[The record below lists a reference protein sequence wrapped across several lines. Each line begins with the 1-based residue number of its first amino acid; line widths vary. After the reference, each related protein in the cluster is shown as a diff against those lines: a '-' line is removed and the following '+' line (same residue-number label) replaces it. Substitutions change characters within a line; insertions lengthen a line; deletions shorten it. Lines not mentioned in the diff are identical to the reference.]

1 MVICTAAL
9 ENEFNNIF
17 EIVARVSVL
26 NVMTR
31 NLLKEPQVAVGHM
44 LHGGRPRSA
53 VNHEPPDRWCMA
65 SPCCRMARL
74 K

>member
-53 VNHEPPDRWCMA
+53 VNHEPLTDGAWPLPAAAWRG
-65 SPCCRMARL
+65 
-74 K
+74 